1 MKELLDRAV
10 QYKSIAVVGLAKN
23 TGKTVTVNCLL
34 DGLSNRGLTV
44 GLTSTGRD
52 GEKADVLTDLPK
64 PPVVLPR
71 GAVVATAGG
80 CLGQGTA
87 RLEILASLD
96 ISNPLGEIVLAR
108 VREPGTAE
116 ISGPERTRDVQ
127 AAIDALRDWSDLVL
141 IDGALDRIAASAPAV
156 TEAAILATGAV
167 LSYDLERVVES
178 TVFSARKL
186 LLPASVRLTPQGAGL
201 LAAGRSGVQSR
212 DGTVKPLPMATLID
226 GPVELLDY
234 LDAQWSCLLVGGALT
249 NELARL
255 LAAAAQRIP
264 GLEVVVRDG
273 TRIFADIRQWQELER
288 NGVSVTAAAPI
299 NLLGVSVNPVGKHG
313 RRIPGAA
320 LVEAI
325 AKMLP
330 GVLVVDPLA

>member
-1 MKELLDRAV
+1 
-10 QYKSIAVVGLAKN
+10 
-23 TGKTVTVNCLL
+23 
-34 DGLSNRGLTV
+34 
-44 GLTSTGRD
+44 
-52 GEKADVLTDLPK
+52 
-64 PPVVLPR
+64 
-71 GAVVATAGG
+71 
-80 CLGQGTA
+80 
-87 RLEILASLD
+87 
-96 ISNPLGEIVLAR
+96 
-108 VREPGTAE
+108 
-116 ISGPERTRDVQ
+116 
-127 AAIDALRDWSDLVL
+127 
-141 IDGALDRIAASAPAV
+141 
-156 TEAAILATGAV
+156 
-167 LSYDLERVVES
+167 
-178 TVFSARKL
+178 
-186 LLPASVRLTPQGAGL
+186 
-201 LAAGRSGVQSR
+201 
-212 DGTVKPLPMATLID
+212 
-226 GPVELLDY
+226 
-234 LDAQWSCLLVGGALT
+234 VGGALT